1 MAAWGPPQTYGIG
14 NDTVA
19 WNPLGGPPPV
29 SQFSMYQEVMVNS
42 QSQGGWV
49 PARVIE
55 VYPDGTVTV
64 EYVGTGFT
72 KKIPIEHQDTQL
84 KPAGPA
90 PMPPMQG
97 QGTVA
102 AAPNYPVNERGMSRD
117 WGPPS
122 PGQYGGPPNGPV
134 GAYGLPSGG
143 QMGGPPPMGGPPQM
157 GGPPPMGG
165 PPMGGP
171 PSYGGPPGG
180 PPSYGGPPGGQY
192 GGPQGPAYGAPPPGS
207 VNAPSNYPPAG
218 GFGGPPQQMG
228 PGPGGPGFAQ
238 FNDYGQPQMQPPAQF
253 NDYGQAP
260 MQPPAQFN
268 DYSPPPMQQPSQ
280 QMRMAQPPGM
290 GGINAPSTL
299 PVVNSYTAPSAAPAF
314 ASPIAAPSTVA
325 QPAQISSLP
334 TAAAPTGMAMM
345 EAYEPG
351 RTPLKTAAELGASP
365 GAIVVRAPKAPKVYT
380 AGMEVMILSD
390 SSGGWVSGTV
400 VGVDPDGTVTV
411 QYGQNQKAIPKEHQA
426 THISPKSGG
435 MGGAMGMYGGMGGA
449 MNMGSA
455 PMAPAAALPT
465 TAMPPSAGPTY
476 AAAPA
481 NYAAQ
486 PATYAAAPQM
496 PQEQGTVRYDLAQ
509 IAAIN
514 DQVEMSGFTG
524 FQGAPQTYNPAPAS
538 MYMG

>member
-1 MAAWGPPQTYGIG
+1 
-14 NDTVA
+14 
-19 WNPLGGPPPV
+19 
-29 SQFSMYQEVMVNS
+29 
-42 QSQGGWV
+42 
-49 PARVIE
+49 
-55 VYPDGTVTV
+55 
-64 EYVGTGFT
+64 
-72 KKIPIEHQDTQL
+72 
-84 KPAGPA
+84 
-90 PMPPMQG
+90 
-97 QGTVA
+97 
-102 AAPNYPVNERGMSRD
+102 
-117 WGPPS
+117 
-122 PGQYGGPPNGPV
+122 
-134 GAYGLPSGG
+134 
-143 QMGGPPPMGGPPQM
+143 
-157 GGPPPMGG
+157 
-165 PPMGGP
+165 
-171 PSYGGPPGG
+171 
-180 PPSYGGPPGGQY
+180 
-192 GGPQGPAYGAPPPGS
+192 
-207 VNAPSNYPPAG
+207 
-218 GFGGPPQQMG
+218 
-228 PGPGGPGFAQ
+228 
-238 FNDYGQPQMQPPAQF
+238 
-253 NDYGQAP
+253 
-260 MQPPAQFN
+260 
-268 DYSPPPMQQPSQ
+268 
-280 QMRMAQPPGM
+280 MRMAQPPGM

-334 TAAAPTGMAMM
+334 TAAAPTAD
-345 EAYEPG
+345 AYEPG

-426 THISPKSGG
+426 THLSPKSA
-435 MGGAMGMYGGMGGA
+435 MGGTTGMSG
-449 MNMGSA
+449 A

-524 FQGAPQTYNPAPAS
+524 FQGAPQTYNPAPAP
-538 MYMG
+538 YPYGAAY